1 MNIITKIEHWGD
13 THHPKWIDVLRIALG
28 LVILYKGILF
38 ISNTGALLSLMEDA
52 ELQFVNLGIA
62 HYVAFAHLVGGF
74 LIAIGL
80 VTRFAIIF
88 QIPILLVAVFFVN
101 VKQGF
106 ISVSNNL
113 EFGLSLVVLILLL
126 VFLIM
131 GSGKW
136 SIDHWMKTHPNE

>member
-1 MNIITKIEHWGD
+1 MNIITKIEHWGN
-13 THHPKWIDVLRIALG
+13 THHPMWIDVLRIALG
-28 LVILYKGILF
+28 IVILYKGILF
-38 ISNTGALLSLMEDA
+38 ISNTGALLSLMENA

-80 VTRFAIIF
+80 LTRFAIIF
-88 QIPILLVAVFFVN
+88 QIPILLGAVFFVN

-113 EFGLSLVVLILLL
+113 EFGLSLIVLILLF

>member
-13 THHPKWIDVLRIALG
+13 THHPKWIDILRIALG

-38 ISNTGALLSLMEDA
+38 ISNTDALLQLMENAD
-52 ELQFVNLGIA
+52 LQFVNLGVA
-62 HYVAFAHLVGGF
+62 HYVAFAHLMGGF

-88 QIPILLVAVFFVN
+88 QIPILLGAVFLVN
-101 VKQGF
+101 VQQGF
-106 ISVSNNL
+106 LSVANNL
-113 EFGLSLVVLILLL
+113 EFGLSLVVLILLIG
-126 VFLIM
+126 FLIM

-136 SIDHWMKTHPNE
+136 SVDHWMKTHPNE

>member
-13 THHPKWIDVLRIALG
+13 THHPKWIDILRIALG

-38 ISNTGALLSLMEDA
+38 ISNTDALLRLMQDS
-52 ELQFVNLGIA
+52 ELQFFNLGIA

-88 QIPILLVAVFFVN
+88 QLPILFVAVFFVN
-101 VKQGF
+101 VQQGF
-106 ISVSNNL
+106 LSVANNL
-113 EFGLSLVVLILLL
+113 EFWLSLIVLILLV
-126 VFLIM
+126 VFLIL

-136 SIDHWMKTHPNE
+136 SVDQWMKNHPNE

>member
-1 MNIITKIEHWGD
+1 MNLITKIEHWGD
-13 THHPKWIDVLRIALG
+13 THHPRWIDILRIALG

-38 ISNTGALLSLMEDA
+38 ISDTDALLRLMENAD
-52 ELQFVNLGIA
+52 LQFVNLGIA

-88 QIPILLVAVFFVN
+88 QLPILLVAVFLVN
-101 VKQGF
+101 VQQGF
-106 ISVSNNL
+106 LSVANNL
-113 EFGLSLVVLILLL
+113 EFGLSLLVLILLI
-126 VFLIM
+126 VFLVL

-136 SIDHWMKTHPNE
+136 SIDEWMKKYPNQ

>member
-13 THHPKWIDVLRIALG
+13 THHPKWIDILRIALG

-38 ISNTGALLSLMEDA
+38 ISNTNALLQLMENAD
-52 ELQFVNLGIA
+52 LQFVNLGVA
-62 HYVAFAHLVGGF
+62 HYVAFAHLMGGF

-88 QIPILLVAVFFVN
+88 QIPILLGAVFLVN
-101 VKQGF
+101 VQQGF
-106 ISVSNNL
+106 LSVANNL
-113 EFGLSLVVLILLL
+113 EFGLSLVVLILLI

-136 SIDHWMKTHPNE
+136 SVDHWMKTHPNE

>member
-1 MNIITKIEHWGD
+1 MNLITKIEHWGD
-13 THHPKWIDVLRIALG
+13 THHPRWIDILRIALG

-38 ISNTGALLSLMEDA
+38 ISDTDALLRLMENAD
-52 ELQFVNLGIA
+52 LQFVNLGIA

-88 QIPILLVAVFFVN
+88 QLPILLVAVFLVN
-101 VKQGF
+101 VQQGF
-106 ISVSNNL
+106 LSVANNL
-113 EFGLSLVVLILLL
+113 EFGLSLLVLILLI
-126 VFLIM
+126 VFLVL

-136 SIDHWMKTHPNE
+136 SIDEWMKKHPNQ